1 MLAPM
6 LSNLLGSMSEIRC
19 SSQCASSISTSYCS
33 SNSILL
39 PECADAEAASV
50 EKRESLACGMSS
62 SSWSLEDLEQYI
74 IEANLNVDDFGV
86 TKEKDAPGAIQQMGT
101 GTVTVLYEPTG
112 IARHYRDGV
121 VPPPT
126 VEFERE
132 LKMNIFKTQ

>member
-50 EKRESLACGMSS
+50 EKRESVACGMSS
-62 SSWSLEDLEQYI
+62 SSWSLEDLEQCI

-121 VPPPT
+121 VPPLT

>member
-1 MLAPM
+1 MRSLIADILIRRGTSVLAPM

-74 IEANLNVDDFGV
+74 IEANLNVDDFGDPV
-86 TKEKDAPGAIQQMGT
+86 
-101 GTVTVLYEPTG
+101 
-112 IARHYRDGV
+112 DGKCLD
-121 VPPPT
+121 VPQ
-126 VEFERE
+126 FE
-132 LKMNIFKTQ
+132 Q

>member
-86 TKEKDAPGAIQQMGT
+86 TKEKDAPGAKQRMGT

-112 IARHYRDGV
+112 IARHYRGGV

-132 LKMNIFKTQ
+132 LEMNISKTQ

>member
-1 MLAPM
+1 
-6 LSNLLGSMSEIRC
+6 
-19 SSQCASSISTSYCS
+19 
-33 SNSILL
+33 
-39 PECADAEAASV
+39 
-50 EKRESLACGMSS
+50 MSS
-62 SSWSLEDLEQYI
+62 SSWSLEDLEQDI

-101 GTVTVLYEPTG
+101 STVTVLYEPTG
-112 IARHYRDGV
+112 IARHYRRGV